1 MELDAFRKKNLVR
14 ILKNHS
20 LRTQT
25 YFRSSRKKAQDLEF
39 SGTYGSAPRGYST
52 RGNGFQRPY
61 FLCGKYRKINKAFCL
76 EATINIL
83 FDTEKTTRKKY
94 A

>member
-1 MELDAFRKKNLVR
+1 MFLEKKIGKNPEEW
-14 ILKNHS
+14 LKNHS
-20 LRTQT
+20 LSTQT
-25 YFRSSRKKAQDLEF
+25 YFRSSRKKTQDLEF
-39 SGTYGSAPRGYST
+39 SGTYGSVPRGYST

-61 FLCGKYRKINKAFCL
+61 FSYGKYRKINETFCL
-76 EATINIL
+76 EVTINIL